1 MGVRTRPV
9 RQAWVCVTLPALL
22 LISLLSCPWI
32 GSVYEHCGS
41 NSTSSPPPSGVS
53 SSSCIRGVVL
63 VVAGGLQPRQQ
74 PPQNTAQRRRLTHLP
89 QTQIRRTGLS
99 PHAQDRWRNPYFRGR
114 RPSIKESQQPG
125 VDPIRAAR
133 TASSVRE
140 VQPKQS
146 RSWVT

>member
-9 RQAWVCVTLPALL
+9 RQAGACVTLPAVL

-32 GSVYEHCGS
+32 GSVYERCGS
-41 NSTSSPPPSGVS
+41 NSTSSPPSSGVP

-99 PHAQDRWRNPYFRGR
+99 PHAKDRWHNPISGAVAPRSRKVNNPESTRSER
-114 RPSIKESQQPG
+114 RERR
-125 VDPIRAAR
+125 VR
-133 TASSVRE
+133 SVRC
-140 VQPKQS
+140 S
-146 RSWVT
+146 RSNRGVG